1 VCWVLYLAADRP
13 LPLKPFDPGT
23 PAFNVAE
30 LSHHEAAV
38 RIQFSKPFVYALGA
52 HTGCGCGFDAEA
64 ANRDHP
70 EELEASTAS
79 LEALR
84 TYLEAAL
91 ATAGALE
98 LYACWDGDQGSTPD
112 QRRRVGLADVGPG
125 MTWFPDR
132 TFVELAGGA
141 P

>member
-1 VCWVLYLAADRP
+1 LR
-13 LPLKPFDPGT
+13 PFDPGH
-23 PAFNVAE
+23 PALNVAE
-30 LSHHEAAV
+30 LSQHEAAV

-52 HTGCGCGFDAEA
+52 HTCCGCGFDAEA

-70 EELEASTAS
+70 EELEASRAS

-91 ATAGALE
+91 ATAGTLE
-98 LYACWDGDQGSTPD
+98 LYACWDGDQGATPD
-112 QRRRVGLADVGPG
+112 QRRQLGLADVGPN
-125 MTWFPDR
+125 MSWFPDR
-132 TFVELAGGA
+132 TFVELGPEA